1 MTEEEIRAALA
12 TAIVQS
18 GYDDTDESEDAVML
32 FEWHHCFD
40 TPACGGLRTP
50 PSPCPCSGVPYLSE
64 AVWAK
69 VGPVIRGLLND
80 AVDVGRGAR

>member
-1 MTEEEIRAALA
+1 MTDEELRAAIA

-18 GYDDTDESEDAVML
+18 GYDDTDESDDAVML

-40 TPACGGLRTP
+40 QPNCGAGQTP

-64 AVWAK
+64 RVWAH
-69 VGPVIRGLLND
+69 VGPVVR
-80 AVDVGRGAR
+80 AAMTEVTR